1 MAGCRFAP
9 RCRYAQQVCLDVDR
23 LLGESQTVI
32 KPLGRALGEVPG
44 LSGSAILGSGRVAL
58 ILEVDSLLREAL
70 KDGLAA

>member
-1 MAGCRFAP
+1 
-9 RCRYAQQVCLDVDR
+9 VDR

-32 KPLGRALGEVPG
+32 KPLGRVLGEVPG

-58 ILEVDSLLREAL
+58 ILEVDTLLREAL